1 MNWGIFI
8 KYTSKGSVKHVLV
21 NLAGKFSLNCCR
33 YLQCLS
39 CVYLLLC
46 CAFCDICGSLY
57 RVLLN
62 ELYSQE

>member
-8 KYTSKGSVKHVLV
+8 KYTSKGSVKHVSV
-21 NLAGKFSLNCCR
+21 NLAGKFSLN
-33 YLQCLS
+33 

-62 ELYSQE
+62 KKYSQE